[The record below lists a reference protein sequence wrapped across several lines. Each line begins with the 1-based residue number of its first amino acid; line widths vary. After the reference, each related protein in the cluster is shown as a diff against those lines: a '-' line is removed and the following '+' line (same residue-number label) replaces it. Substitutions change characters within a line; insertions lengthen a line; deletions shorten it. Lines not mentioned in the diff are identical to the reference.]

1 MSESQD
7 WESLIQKH
15 LDGQTTEGEAEALSK
30 QIVENEEV
38 RLQYLKAAQLHGA
51 LADETLALDLDTK
64 SAQSKVI
71 VTPSRTAWKFAWP
84 RGIAAGLVAGLFVGL
99 LSVGMVWAVSTP
111 KSQVSVLPVVNGD
124 FEDSFGLTPIGF
136 PSTFGSWS
144 GDPAEVIKEADGN
157 RILRFLETANVKGIP
172 GGGASACNVFQLIDI
187 SHLREQL
194 DWKES
199 DAQVTL
205 ELSARFR
212 REAAPNDTDFPKIKA
227 SCTLHL
233 YDAEPE
239 TIGEGW
245 PGVIQSAVAL
255 GNKVIR
261 PQPGDE
267 SATVTASCLLEP
279 EANIALI
286 SLNVHSMIG
295 TKTPIPLG
303 GYFVDDVQLTMIQQ
317 PKLPVKVVSGLNP

>member
-1 MSESQD
+1 
-7 WESLIQKH
+7 
-15 LDGQTTEGEAEALSK
+15 
-30 QIVENEEV
+30 
-38 RLQYLKAAQLHGA
+38 LQYLKAAQLHGA
-51 LADETLALDLDTK
+51 LADETLALDLDTE
-64 SAQSKVI
+64 SAQSEVI
-71 VTPSRTAWKFAWP
+71 VPPSRTAWKFAWP

-111 KSQVSVLPVVNGD
+111 KSQVSVLPVANGD
-124 FEDSFGLTPIGF
+124 FEGSFGLTPIGF

-157 RILRFLETANVKGIP
+157 RILRFLETANVKGIS
-172 GGGASACNVFQLIDI
+172 GGGAAACNVFQLIDI
-187 SHLREQL
+187 SHLRQQF
-194 DWKES
+194 ES

-212 REAAPNDTDFPKIKA
+212 REAAPNDADLPKIKA

-239 TIGEGW
+239 TIGKAW
-245 PGVIQSAVAL
+245 PGVIQSAVGI

-261 PQPGDE
+261 PHPGDE
-267 SATVTASCLLEP
+267 TATVTASCLLEP

-286 SLNVHSMIG
+286 SLNVHTMTG
-295 TKTPIPLG
+295 TKTPVPLG